1 MVVEVTKEKVVIKE
15 SSVINTDEIGINKCR
30 FILPSCFHG
39 LEVTA
44 LFNYI
49 PVPLVDNE
57 CIIPSLGKGNAVLG
71 VYAYKSEGDEPQIM
85 YSPKPASFYVSQG
98 SYSEQVNEAAVV
110 QISLYEQYCK
120 MLAEKYKEEELAR
133 EEAEAIRVT
142 AENLRLQAEQDRVSA
157 ELVRSEAFSN
167 IFDRDGNIVIGSDNI
182 ENGAVTL
189 DKVSQYFFRDGVNC
203 TVGNDITLHLTQ
215 KVPDNKVYLSA
226 ELTSKTD
233 EITEESTNEIPT
245 AKAVFDYVNEFD
257 GGSDYT
263 LPVGGE
269 ELGGVKNGGNVV
281 INEDGTMNAPETEV
295 TDEQVSS
302 AVSDWLDE
310 HPEATTSVQDGSISM
325 EKLSSD
331 VDERFVSLEAE
342 VFEERVTTDTTEG
355 ISPDVVLEW
364 AEGYAYGINGGIY
377 EANAQ
382 YNSTQKFE
390 TTVFP
395 EITKPELLTETAGSL
410 VAFWNNDVFAGYWT
424 NGQYY
429 NASKKT
435 VNTLT
440 FTHAAFSIRSATD
453 YTQIEL
459 VYAEVIE
466 TVTKV
471 SKIQDVRDRTT
482 ALEYKTGVLET
493 KVQALENGGTSG
505 GSGESGEGDTSRQG
519 KKYYLFG
526 DSITY
531 WDSRASWY
539 DDTVYMV
546 AYPSYIRDVLQ
557 AEIVNCGVAGNNAKN
572 ITARLKT
579 TNLTDAYAVTYMSG
593 ANDLNQNVPIGTIG
607 EFDTTTYIGNIETAI
622 KYVAENY
629 PQVKFY
635 LLSPIFTTLGDIK
648 PYAEAMQSVADHYSI
663 PILRWDRVSQINQ
676 FNSNYYTVEGI
687 HPNNLG
693 HALMAD
699 SLLPFLRNH

>member
-167 IFDRDGNIVIGSDNI
+167 IFDRDGNIVIGSDDI

-203 TVGNDITLHLTQ
+203 TVGNDITLYLTQ

-233 EITEESTNEIPT
+233 EITEDSTNEIPT
-245 AKAVFDYVNEFD
+245 AKAVFDYVNEFG

-263 LPVGGE
+263 LPIGGE

-281 INEDGTMNAPETEV
+281 INEDGTMTAP
-295 TDEQVSS
+295 
-302 AVSDWLDE
+302 
-310 HPEATTSVQDGSISM
+310 
-325 EKLSSD
+325 
-331 VDERFVSLEAE
+331 
-342 VFEERVTTDTTEG
+342 
-355 ISPDVVLEW
+355 
-364 AEGYAYGINGGIY
+364 
-377 EANAQ
+377 
-382 YNSTQKFE
+382 
-390 TTVFP
+390 
-395 EITKPELLTETAGSL
+395 
-410 VAFWNNDVFAGYWT
+410 
-424 NGQYY
+424 
-429 NASKKT
+429 AS
-435 VNTLT
+435 
-440 FTHAAFSIRSATD
+440 
-453 YTQIEL
+453 
-459 VYAEVIE
+459 
-466 TVTKV
+466 
-471 SKIQDVRDRTT
+471 
-482 ALEYKTGVLET
+482 G
-493 KVQALENGGTSG
+493 SG
-505 GSGESGEGDTSRQG
+505 GSGGMSTTAINLLIDILKVGMFTANVSGKIESLREALLAGSSGDSGGESG
-519 KKYYLFG
+519 
-526 DSITY
+526 
-531 WDSRASWY
+531 
-539 DDTVYMV
+539 
-546 AYPSYIRDVLQ
+546 
-557 AEIVNCGVAGNNAKN
+557 
-572 ITARLKT
+572 
-579 TNLTDAYAVTYMSG
+579 
-593 ANDLNQNVPIGTIG
+593 G
-607 EFDTTTYIGNIETAI
+607 EETAADEI
-622 KYVAENY
+622 TFANGIMTIITVGSD
-629 PQVKFY
+629 V
-635 LLSPIFTTLGDIK
+635 
-648 PYAEAMQSVADHYSI
+648 SVASGMMT
-663 PILRWDRVSQINQ
+663 IL
-676 FNSNYYTVEGI
+676 
-687 HPNNLG
+687 
-693 HALMAD
+693 
-699 SLLPFLRNH
+699 

>member
-1 MVVEVTKEKVVIKE
+1 MLIKINIANRKATLQDAPVLVCGNFTDQVEFAFDEEWNKYTAKTARFVYVRVGEVIFQDVPFTGNTANIPPLANITEVRVGVFAEDIITTTPAVVPCEKSIKCGTGKPEAPTSDVYAEIMRLFNATYIDPSLTPVDQTFDPESENPQSGKALKEK
-15 SSVINTDEIGINKCR
+15 
-30 FILPSCFHG
+30 F
-39 LEVTA
+39 A
-44 LFNYI
+44 
-49 PVPLVDNE
+49 
-57 CIIPSLGKGNAVLG
+57 SL
-71 VYAYKSEGDEPQIM
+71 
-85 YSPKPASFYVSQG
+85 
-98 SYSEQVNEAAVV
+98 
-110 QISLYEQYCK
+110 
-120 MLAEKYKEEELAR
+120 
-133 EEAEAIRVT
+133 
-142 AENLRLQAEQDRVSA
+142 
-157 ELVRSEAFSN
+157 
-167 IFDRDGNIVIGSDNI
+167 
-182 ENGAVTL
+182 ENG
-189 DKVSQYFFRDGVNC
+189 GV
-203 TVGNDITLHLTQ
+203 
-215 KVPDNKVYLSA
+215 A
-226 ELTSKTD
+226 EERIEVL
-233 EITEESTNEIPT
+233 
-245 AKAVFDYVNEFD
+245 EF
-257 GGSDYT
+257 
-263 LPVGGE
+263 
-269 ELGGVKNGGNVV
+269 
-281 INEDGTMNAPETEV
+281 
-295 TDEQVSS
+295 
-302 AVSDWLDE
+302 
-310 HPEATTSVQDGSISM
+310 
-325 EKLSSD
+325 
-331 VDERFVSLEAE
+331 E
-342 VFEERVTTDTTEG
+342 VFEEQVTTDTTEG

-364 AEGYAYGINGGIY
+364 TEGYCYSINGGIY
-377 EANAQ
+377 TTSAQ

-395 EITKPELLTETAGSL
+395 KITRPELLTETAGSL
-410 VAFWNNDVFAGYWT
+410 VAFWNNDVYAGYWS

-429 NASKKT
+429 NDSK
-435 VNTLT
+435 VVVDTLT

-466 TVTKV
+466 TVTKI
-471 SKIQDVRDRTT
+471 SKIQDVRERTT

-493 KVQALENGGTSG
+493 KVQALENGGASG
-505 GSGESGEGDTSRQG
+505 GSGNSGDGDTSRQG

-557 AEIVNCGVAGNNAKN
+557 AEIVNCGVAGNKAEN

-593 ANDLNQNVPIGTIG
+593 ANDLNNNVPIGTIG
-607 EFDTTTYIGNIETAI
+607 EFDTTTYIGSIETAI

-629 PQVKFY
+629 PHVKFY
-635 LLSPIFTTLGDIK
+635 LLSPLFTTYGDIK

-663 PILRWDRVSQINQ
+663 PILRWDKVSQINQ